1 MFAKLLLL
9 FTLGP
14 LIELYLLIELGRN
27 VGTAPTIILVLATGF
42 FGVFLAKAQG
52 FLALR
57 RISESLRFGELP
69 ADELLDG
76 VLVLVGA
83 VLLLTPGL
91 ISDTVGFLFLIPGS
105 RQGIKVWIRRKLKK
119 AIENGTLNIFWR

>member
-14 LIELYLLIELGRN
+14 LIELYLLIELGKR

-52 FLALR
+52 FLVLR
-57 RISESLRFGELP
+57 RISEALRFGQLP

-83 VLLLTPGL
+83 AFLLTPGL
-91 ISDTVGFLFLIPGS
+91 ISDTAGFLFLIPGTRKS
-105 RQGIKVWIRRKLKK
+105 IKAVIRRKLKK
-119 AIENGTLNIFWR
+119 ALEDGSLQIFWR